1 MSKGVIST
9 HKSKKVQDTKQVNII
24 HILKN
29 RQYTRQ
35 KFEDTK
41 GVNRSRKSR
50 ERQHNGQQLKA
61 TKGII
66 KIHKWKKNCQHNKLT
81 IEDKSTNND
90 LKPLHRKIRKVFED
104 VKGGNQYPSI
114 EEGQTIQ
121 WPG

>member
-1 MSKGVIST
+1 MARSLKIPEGVIRSR
-9 HKSKKVQDTKQVNII
+9 KSKEDRQHNCQKVEDTKQVNII

-66 KIHKWKKNCQHNKLT
+66 KIHKWKKN
-81 IEDKSTNND
+81 
-90 LKPLHRKIRKVFED
+90 
-104 VKGGNQYPSI
+104 
-114 EEGQTIQ
+114 
-121 WPG
+121 